1 MLQLRTFSQP
11 NDVDNNRASHVD
23 EKSPPKTIVMASDLG
38 PPGLS
43 RVSDVTQ
50 ITKRVNTAVDKCR
63 LSIRLTALGEGS
75 IDGCFDIVDWKFIRR
90 CDNSNRI
97 FGLGSADSTVL
108 HFKSFCLVFNSR
120 TSVINEVYDQEART
134 YRLSKF
140 PYTYTHGSLF
150 VTFMYAS
157 KIFLLLQLR

>member
-23 EKSPPKTIVMASDLG
+23 EKSPPKTSDLG
-38 PPGLS
+38 PPGLL

-50 ITKRVNTAVDKCR
+50 ITKRVNNAVDKCR
-63 LSIRLTALGEGS
+63 LSIRLTALGKGS

-108 HFKSFCLVFNSR
+108 HFKSFCLVSELKDFCHQQSLRSR
-120 TSVINEVYDQEART
+120 GKDIPVIEISIYVY
-134 YRLSKF
+134 
-140 PYTYTHGSLF
+140 PW
-150 VTFMYAS
+150 
-157 KIFLLLQLR
+157 